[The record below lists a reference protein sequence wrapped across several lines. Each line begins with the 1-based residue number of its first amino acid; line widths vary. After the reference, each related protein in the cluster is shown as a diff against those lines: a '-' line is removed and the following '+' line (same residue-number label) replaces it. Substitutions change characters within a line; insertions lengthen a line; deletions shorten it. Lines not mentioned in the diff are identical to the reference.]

1 MNLRLVA
8 RNLGQFIFIL
18 SVCMAVCSLIS
29 LVWVYR
35 GEADEVWAF
44 QALMGCSLVGAV
56 ASLLTILLTRSAP
69 RYMHRREAVLLV
81 SLSWVFGA
89 FFAAFPYWIWSQ
101 IGDPQH
107 LEPSLSSF
115 TACFFEAMS
124 GLTTTGATILDD
136 IEAMPHGLLLWR
148 ATTQWLGGVG
158 IVVLFVAVL
167 PSLGVGGKRLF
178 SAESTGPTPEGL
190 RPHIRQTARILWL
203 TYLLLSVAAFLTY
216 LVGGMSP
223 FEAVA
228 QAMTTVS
235 TAGFSTRNSS
245 FASFDSAFLEYAA
258 CVFMFLGAISFG
270 LYFRAIRKGWRA
282 LLHDTEL
289 KAFFLLMVFCVL
301 VTTAALMGRDEPIR
315 MVGFPEVP
323 DQQPTFLNSLRL
335 ATFTVVSLQT
345 TTGYCTADFDFFPE
359 LALCLLMMLAF
370 IGGCAGSTAGGMKM
384 VRALIGL
391 KVLQSTIEREHR
403 PSVVRPLQIGKA
415 TIDSGVKIEVL
426 SVLLASLFFLAL
438 GTMLVQLIEGPSLD
452 LTTALSET
460 FSCLFNLGPGV
471 ASAGASETY
480 SWMKPGT
487 KWVLSSMMLLGRLEF
502 FTVLVLFTRRY
513 WKAE

>member
-1 MNLRLVA
+1 
-8 RNLGQFIFIL
+8 
-18 SVCMAVCSLIS
+18 
-29 LVWVYR
+29 
-35 GEADEVWAF
+35 
-44 QALMGCSLVGAV
+44 
-56 ASLLTILLTRSAP
+56 
-69 RYMHRREAVLLV
+69 
-81 SLSWVFGA
+81 
-89 FFAAFPYWIWSQ
+89 
-101 IGDPQH
+101 
-107 LEPSLSSF
+107 
-115 TACFFEAMS
+115 
-124 GLTTTGATILDD
+124 
-136 IEAMPHGLLLWR
+136 
-148 ATTQWLGGVG
+148 
-158 IVVLFVAVL
+158 
-167 PSLGVGGKRLF
+167 
-178 SAESTGPTPEGL
+178 
-190 RPHIRQTARILWL
+190 
-203 TYLLLSVAAFLTY
+203 
-216 LVGGMSP
+216 
-223 FEAVA
+223 
-228 QAMTTVS
+228 
-235 TAGFSTRNSS
+235 
-245 FASFDSAFLEYAA
+245 
-258 CVFMFLGAISFG
+258 
-270 LYFRAIRKGWRA
+270 
-282 LLHDTEL
+282 
-289 KAFFLLMVFCVL
+289 
-301 VTTAALMGRDEPIR
+301 
-315 MVGFPEVP
+315 EVP

>member
-1 MNLRLVA
+1 MNLGLVA
-8 RNLGQFIFIL
+8 RNLGQFVLIL
-18 SVCMAVCSLIS
+18 SILMAVCSLLS
-29 LVWVYR
+29 LTWVYR
-35 GEADEVWAF
+35 GDADEVWAF
-44 QALMGCSLVGAV
+44 QSLMACSLAGGLC
-56 ASLLTILLTRSAP
+56 SLITIFLTRGAP

-81 SLSWVFGA
+81 SLAWIFGA
-89 FFAAFPYWIWSQ
+89 LFAALPYWLWSA
-101 IGDPQH
+101 IGDPEH
-107 LEPSLSSF
+107 IEPSLESF

-124 GLTTTGATILDD
+124 GLTTTGATIIND
-136 IEAMPHGLLLWR
+136 IEAMPRGLLLWR
-148 ATTQWLGGVG
+148 ALTQWVGGVG

-203 TYLLLSVAAFLTY
+203 TYLVLSVATFLTY
-216 LVGGMSP
+216 LAGGMTP

-245 FASFDSAFLEYAA
+245 FASFNSPFLEYAA
-258 CVFMFLGAISFG
+258 CFFMFLSAISFG

-282 LLHDTEL
+282 LLRDPEL
-289 KAFFLLMVFCVL
+289 KAFALMTVFCVA

-315 MVGFPEVP
+315 MVGYPEIA
-323 DQQPTFLNSLRL
+323 DQQPTFFNSLRL
-335 ATFTVVSLQT
+335 ASFTVISLQT
-345 TTGYCTADFDFFPE
+345 TTGYCTADFDYFPE
-359 LALCLLMMLAF
+359 VALCILMLLAF
-370 IGGCAGSTAGGMKM
+370 IGGCAGSTAGGMKV
-384 VRALIGL
+384 VRALIGI
-391 KVLQSTIEREHR
+391 KVLQATIEREHR
-403 PSVVRPLQIGKA
+403 PAVVRPLQIGKN
-415 TIDSGVKIEVL
+415 TIDPTIKIEVL

-438 GTMLVQLIEGPSLD
+438 STALVQIIEGPDLD
-452 LTTALSET
+452 LTTALSES

-480 SWMKPGT
+480 AWMKPGT